1 MCLLRVLRHARR
13 FHGSGAHLQSS
24 SGRSKHD
31 VLDDNLS
38 VASLWAS
45 SVLWIAA
52 SFENGFASNIGSTMA
67 QNTYGSEILTWDG
80 DPIVRHGMQV
90 VPLKD
95 NERGFGT
102 S

>member
-1 MCLLRVLRHARR
+1 
-13 FHGSGAHLQSS
+13 
-24 SGRSKHD
+24 
-31 VLDDNLS
+31 
-38 VASLWAS
+38 
-45 SVLWIAA
+45 
-52 SFENGFASNIGSTMA
+52 MA